1 MKLVSDIKSYFFAV
15 LFAVL
20 LSNVSFAQVAG
31 GQYQKLFDLYVMGR
45 YEDCLVKSQKMT
57 ESDKYKSQSEPYLWV
72 SMCFNN
78 FVGDEEM
85 ESYYP
90 KSAKNALKY
99 GVKFKKKDDKIK
111 KKEGDYLF
119 DDNEEYM
126 YELIE
131 LALVEGKSFF
141 VMDNYSKSSYYYKM
155 AYNLDP
161 ENMDCQLMKGVI
173 YLYNKNTKEG
183 QALVN
188 DAMEHYERWADDGGF
203 KAREESRMA
212 FVDGFV
218 YYAKHLRSKGRT
230 SEAFDVMALAIKLEP
245 KNSKFIALYKELS

>member
-1 MKLVSDIKSYFFAV
+1 MKLVLDNKSYFFAAV
-15 LFAVL
+15 FAVL
-20 LSNVSFAQVAG
+20 FSNFSFGQVAG
-31 GQYQKLFDLYVMGR
+31 GKYQKLFDLYVMGR
-45 YEDCLVKSQKMT
+45 YEDCLVKAQRMT
-57 ESDKYKSQSEPYLWV
+57 ENDKYKSESEPYLWV

-126 YELIE
+126 YQLIE
-131 LALVEGKSFF
+131 LALVEGKSYF

-161 ENMDCQLMKGVI
+161 ENKDCQLMKGVI

-183 QALVN
+183 QLLVD
-188 DAMEHYERWADDGGF
+188 DAMEYYERWADDGGF

-218 YYAKHLRSKGRT
+218 YYAKYLRSKGRT

-245 KNSKFIALYKELS
+245 KNTKFIALYKELG